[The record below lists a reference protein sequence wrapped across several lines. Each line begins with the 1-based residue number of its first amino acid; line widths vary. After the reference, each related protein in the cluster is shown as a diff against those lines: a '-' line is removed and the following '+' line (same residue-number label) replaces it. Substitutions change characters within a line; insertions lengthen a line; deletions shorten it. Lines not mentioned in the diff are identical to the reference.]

1 MTWWQAIILG
11 IVEGLTEYLPVSS
24 TGHLILAAGLLGLY
38 ESESQRTAMNSF
50 NIIIQAGAILAVLF
64 LYWSRI
70 VQMLKGV
77 LGRDPAGLKLAIHLL
92 VAFMPAAV
100 LGLLLSEPIEAYLFK
115 PWPVIGALFV
125 GAWLM
130 LVVSMNRR
138 MTNMEEKGR
147 ELSDITWQIALMIG
161 FAQCIAMWPGTSR
174 SMMTI
179 VAAMLLGLR
188 AKAAAEFSFLLGLI
202 TLTAATGYSAMKHG
216 DAMLTHLGLTPILLG
231 LVAATISAMFA
242 VKWFV
247 AFLNRHGLAPF
258 GWYRLVLASI
268 LAVLILTGVLT
279 EIG

>member
-1 MTWWQAIILG
+1 
-11 IVEGLTEYLPVSS
+11 
-24 TGHLILAAGLLGLY
+24 
-38 ESESQRTAMNSF
+38 
-50 NIIIQAGAILAVLF
+50 
-64 LYWSRI
+64 
-70 VQMLKGV
+70 
-77 LGRDPAGLKLAIHLL
+77 
-92 VAFMPAAV
+92 
-100 LGLLLSEPIEAYLFK
+100 
-115 PWPVIGALFV
+115 
-125 GAWLM
+125 
-130 LVVSMNRR
+130 
-138 MTNMEEKGR
+138 
-147 ELSDITWQIALMIG
+147 
-161 FAQCIAMWPGTSR
+161 MWPGTSR

-258 GWYRLVLASI
+258 GWYRLVLASV
-268 LAVLILTGVLT
+268 LAVLILSGVLT